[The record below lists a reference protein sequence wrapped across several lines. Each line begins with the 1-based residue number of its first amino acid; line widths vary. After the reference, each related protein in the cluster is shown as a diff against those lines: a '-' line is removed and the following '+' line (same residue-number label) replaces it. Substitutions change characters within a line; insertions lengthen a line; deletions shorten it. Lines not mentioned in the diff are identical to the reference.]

1 MAPLIAAEMLA
12 KCFRLERVLMQKS
25 PSKKDKKIM
34 MSDLISKLTK
44 LTQHTERQVAVV
56 LTYCTHTHTHEKTLS
71 RFSLNKA
78 IRSTS
83 G

>member
-1 MAPLIAAEMLA
+1 
-12 KCFRLERVLMQKS
+12 
-25 PSKKDKKIM
+25 M